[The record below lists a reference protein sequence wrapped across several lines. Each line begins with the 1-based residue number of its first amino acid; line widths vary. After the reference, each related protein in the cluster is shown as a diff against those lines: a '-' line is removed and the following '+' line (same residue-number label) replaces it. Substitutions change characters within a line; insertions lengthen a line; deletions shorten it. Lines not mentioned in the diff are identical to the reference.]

1 MAFEYRKGTRQL
13 VKLPLDSTSADIE
26 VGDAITA
33 AGATSGYFKEVD
45 AAAEA
50 VVAIACSKV
59 SSPTAD
65 GGAFVLADV
74 SRESVYEVVPDAGT
88 VTQALA
94 MKTADV
100 GANARS
106 VDINGST
113 TDDIEILEVDT
124 VNNKM
129 LVRINP
135 SLSGVA

>member
-50 VVAIACSKV
+50 VVAIAYSKV
-59 SSPTAD
+59 FSPTAD